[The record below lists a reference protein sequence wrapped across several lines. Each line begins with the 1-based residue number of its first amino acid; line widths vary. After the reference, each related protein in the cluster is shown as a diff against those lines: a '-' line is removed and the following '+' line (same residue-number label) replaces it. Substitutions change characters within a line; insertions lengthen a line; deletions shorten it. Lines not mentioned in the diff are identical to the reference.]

1 MLDLPI
7 LICKADGERLIQTID
22 ILTDIMSMCIVHVH
36 NRTSASAT
44 EVAGENG
51 TMLINNYTVVIALPL
66 NLSYTVRLAPK
77 QKLGVAAIFS
87 LGIIIILVA
96 MARAIQISRKAFA
109 DGVLLAL
116 WGIIESTV
124 RECQRTF
131 ETTRCYSGSMLGST
145 VSDTDLWLNFFK
157 FSCHSRMPLPHSSR
171 FSKVVDPSD
180 ATAPQRTTIPCHWA

>member
-1 MLDLPI
+1 M
-7 LICKADGERLIQTID
+7 QTVD
-22 ILTDIMSMCIVHVH
+22 ILTDIMSKCIVHVH

-51 TMLINNYTVVIALPL
+51 TMLIIDYTVVIALPL
-66 NLSYTVRLAPK
+66 NLLYTVRLAPK
-77 QKLGVAAIFS
+77 QKIGIAAVFS

-124 RECQRTF
+124 CEYQRPV
-131 ETTRCYSGSMLGST
+131 ETTRNCPGSMLGGT

-157 FSCHSRMPLPHSSR
+157 SACHRRMPSPIQVAFQRWWILPTLQLP
-171 FSKVVDPSD
+171 KEQQYL
-180 ATAPQRTTIPCHWA
+180 ATGLES